1 MSTRADVRAGLEQPA
16 VVRRRFGALLGTFA
30 ALIVGVGLGL
40 FIGHASLEE
49 FSPMM
54 VFDDR
59 IVFTGRVGSVGVRW
73 LSVLHFTGTGDVKII
88 SETLYLDRV
97 PWGGGSRSVT
107 LGS

>member
-1 MSTRADVRAGLEQPA
+1 
-16 VVRRRFGALLGTFA
+16 VVRRRFGALVGTFA

-88 SETLYLDRV
+88 SETLYL
-97 PWGGGSRSVT
+97 
-107 LGS
+107 